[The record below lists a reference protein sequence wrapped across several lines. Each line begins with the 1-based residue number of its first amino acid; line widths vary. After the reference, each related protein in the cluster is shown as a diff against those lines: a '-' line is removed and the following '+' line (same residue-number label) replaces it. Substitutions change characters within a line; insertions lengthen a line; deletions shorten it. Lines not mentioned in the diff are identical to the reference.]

1 MFLLSGR
8 SVYVSGLINHTC
20 ASLLLDTGVTSSI
33 LYAEMWKNSGQ
44 YCPEKLQKF
53 NSMLI
58 VANRQKLVIQGR
70 VVINMHFGNSL
81 FKVPTVVVR
90 DIPHACILGS
100 DFFKWESCGSL
111 YDVGTFVVQGEVIPI
126 FYQRKAP
133 SICCVVVEE
142 EVELEAGTELVLC
155 GKLEHRFAQNSGKA
169 PKQVLHS
176 MHLDHSK
183 GRETSYPHG
192 KFLRA
197 NHVVEA
203 RPNCGSVL
211 PP

>member
-44 YCPEKLQKF
+44 YCTEKLQKF

-58 VANRQKLVIQGR
+58 VANGQKLVIQGR
-70 VVINMHFGNSL
+70 GVINMHFGNSL

-100 DFFKWESCGSL
+100 DFF
-111 YDVGTFVVQGEVIPI
+111 
-126 FYQRKAP
+126 
-133 SICCVVVEE
+133 
-142 EVELEAGTELVLC
+142 
-155 GKLEHRFAQNSGKA
+155 
-169 PKQVLHS
+169 
-176 MHLDHSK
+176 
-183 GRETSYPHG
+183 
-192 KFLRA
+192 
-197 NHVVEA
+197 
-203 RPNCGSVL
+203 
-211 PP
+211 

>member
-1 MFLLSGR
+1 
-8 SVYVSGLINHTC
+8 
-20 ASLLLDTGVTSSI
+20 
-33 LYAEMWKNSGQ
+33 
-44 YCPEKLQKF
+44 
-53 NSMLI
+53 
-58 VANRQKLVIQGR
+58 
-70 VVINMHFGNSL
+70 MHFGNSL
-81 FKVPTVVVR
+81 FIR
-90 DIPHACILGS
+90 
-100 DFFKWESCGSL
+100 ESCRSL

-126 FYQRKAP
+126 FYQLKAP

-176 MHLDHSK
+176 MHLDRSK

>member
-1 MFLLSGR
+1 
-8 SVYVSGLINHTC
+8 
-20 ASLLLDTGVTSSI
+20 
-33 LYAEMWKNSGQ
+33 
-44 YCPEKLQKF
+44 
-53 NSMLI
+53 
-58 VANRQKLVIQGR
+58 
-70 VVINMHFGNSL
+70 MHFRNSL

-90 DIPHACILGS
+90 DIPYPCILGS
-100 DFFKWESCGSL
+100 DFFKRESCRSL

-126 FYQRKAP
+126 FYQRNAP
-133 SICCVVVEE
+133 SIYCVVVEE

-155 GKLEHRFAQNSGKA
+155 GKLEHRFARNSGKA

-176 MHLDHSK
+176 MHLDRSK

-192 KFLRA
+192 KFLSA